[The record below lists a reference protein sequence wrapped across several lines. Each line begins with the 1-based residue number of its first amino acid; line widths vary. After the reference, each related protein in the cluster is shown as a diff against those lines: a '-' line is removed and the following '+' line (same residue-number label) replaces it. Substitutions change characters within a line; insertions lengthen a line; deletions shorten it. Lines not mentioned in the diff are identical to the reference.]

1 MVTYALFAVAAGFAL
16 LWLVRVLGAR
26 RAAILRHAGSI
37 ALGGAALFL
46 MLRGQFALALG
57 LALAAA
63 AVWFWTAPTPAAAAR
78 MPMAEAEAR
87 SILGVGP
94 GAGPDEIRAAYRARM
109 ARAHPDLGGSNQE
122 AARLNAARD
131 VLLKR

>member
-1 MVTYALFAVAAGFAL
+1 VVTYALFAVAALFGL

-26 RAAILRHAGSI
+26 RAAILRHAGAI

-46 MLRGQFALALG
+46 VMRGQLVLALG
-57 LALAAA
+57 FALAAA
-63 AVWFWTAPTPAAAAR
+63 AIWFWAAPSPATAR
-78 MPMAEAEAR
+78 MPMAESEAR
-87 SILGVGP
+87 RVLGVGP
-94 GAGPDEIRAAYRARM
+94 QAGPEEIRAAYRARM
-109 ARAHPDLGGSNQE
+109 ARAHPDRGGSTQE

>member
-1 MVTYALFAVAAGFAL
+1 VVVYALLAVAAVFTL

-26 RAAILRHAGSI
+26 RAALIRHAASI

-46 MLRGQFALALG
+46 MLRGQVALALG

-63 AVWFWTAPTPAAAAR
+63 VVWFWTAPAPARAAR

-87 SILGVGP
+87 AILGVGP
-94 GAGPDEIRAAYRARM
+94 NAGRDEIRAAYRARM
-109 ARAHPDLGGSNQE
+109 ARAHPDRGGTTQE

>member
-1 MVTYALFAVAAGFAL
+1 MVTYALFAVAAVFGL

-46 MLRGQFALALG
+46 MLRGQVALAMG

-63 AVWFWTAPTPAAAAR
+63 VVWFWTAPTPASAAR

-87 SILGVGP
+87 RVLGVGP
-94 GAGPDEIRAAYRARM
+94 GAGPEEIRAAYRARI
-109 ARAHPDLGGSNQE
+109 ARAHPDRGGSAQE